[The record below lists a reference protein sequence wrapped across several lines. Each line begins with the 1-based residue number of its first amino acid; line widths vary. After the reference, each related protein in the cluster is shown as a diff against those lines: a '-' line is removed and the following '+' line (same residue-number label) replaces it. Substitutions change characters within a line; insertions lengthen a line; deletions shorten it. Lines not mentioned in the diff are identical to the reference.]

1 MENKQLEKLKEH
13 IENTI
18 ETGFK
23 IDLNIE
29 NIEYYNLFC
38 KAAAKN
44 SLYKLYGNNLC
55 LFNTSY
61 KGKDAIT
68 TIFSIPINSDESG
81 AKSVAE
87 RVMEVVSVLEKCFIT
102 LDYVK
107 SEEVKEDKFVYV
119 TIIKILEGENNEANE
134 GKIAKEKSNKRKS
147 KTSNKN

>member
-18 ETGFK
+18 ESGFK
-23 IDLNIE
+23 NDLNIE

-44 SLYKLYGNNLC
+44 SMYKLYGNNLC

-61 KGKDAIT
+61 KGKDALT
-68 TIFSIPINSDESG
+68 TIFSIPINSEDSG

-87 RVMEVVSVLEKCFIT
+87 RVMEVVAALESCFIT

-119 TIIKILEGENNEANE
+119 TIIKILEGDGNETKE
-134 GKIAKEKSNKRKS
+134 SKTSKEKSNKRKS
-147 KTSNKN
+147 RASNKN